1 MKYSQR
7 FLPLKV
13 YLATSMFLGQPG
25 ICQFTSPNFRNRN
38 YPQSIS
44 LIPPRWEYY
53 SQFSPW
59 KIFENFSFSPV
70 RQAVPTGVLRQGVSL
85 ATSTSDPEKPGPSKT
100 CAQENLDPE
109 NHRITIGLKN
119 MSDFYILQRPCAM
132 WFVLY
137 IYSSFDTD
145 I

>member
-25 ICQFTSPNFRNRN
+25 ICQFISPNFRIIPDRFPW
-38 YPQSIS
+38 Y
-44 LIPPRWEYY
+44 PPRWEYC
-53 SQFSPW
+53 SQASPS
-59 KIFENFSFSPV
+59 KISENFPFSPV
-70 RQAVPTGVLRQGVSL
+70 SQGVTTGVLRQGVSL
-85 ATSTSDPEKPGPSKT
+85 ATSTSDPEKIGPSKT